1 MLSRL
6 YIENIAVIE
15 RVECELSKG
24 FNVLTGETGAGKS
37 IIIDSINA
45 VLGGRTSRD
54 LIRTGAVKAF
64 VSAQFENAGALA
76 LKAAQEQGIEVEDGA
91 LIVSR
96 EIREDG
102 KNNCR
107 INGRPVTVAALK
119 EVGRYLINI
128 HGQHETTALLN
139 PDTHI
144 HYVDAL
150 AENSD
155 LLRKY
160 KEIYNEYKQ
169 IRIAIV
175 KLDSAEKD
183 KQNRADML
191 RYRVEEL
198 SSAALRDGEAAEL
211 TEKRSIIRNFEN
223 INRALSAAVAA
234 LYGDEDSS
242 GACEA
247 VSSAYESTSAVS
259 AVFPQVKELSSR
271 LKEAGYELG
280 DIADTLRAELSAM
293 EFDPDELDA
302 IETRLSVLEN
312 IIKRYGSEKE
322 AIAYLDEASK
332 ELEMIDNSE
341 FIRQELEEKRLNT
354 LKRLEQAANKI
365 TDSRLSAA
373 KSFTEKVEEELSYLD
388 MPSVRLSV
396 SVQRT
401 NLTENGCDSI
411 EFLICTNAGEEPKSL
426 SRIASGGELSRIM
439 LAFKNVLAGKD
450 NVDTLIFDEIDTG
463 ISGKAAQKV
472 ALKLKEVSAARQ
484 IICVTHLAQIAA
496 RADTHL
502 FISKN
507 TENGRT
513 STSVSLLDYNEREHE
528 IARIISGDS
537 ITEAVLET
545 AAQMLS
551 DK

>member
-15 RVECELSKG
+15 RVECELNEG

-54 LIRTGAVKAF
+54 LIRTGTNKAF
-64 VSAQFENAGALA
+64 VSAQFDKVGLLA
-76 LKAAQEQGIEVEDGA
+76 LKAAQEQGIEAEDGSL
-91 LIVSR
+91 LISR

-102 KNNCR
+102 KNQCR

-144 HYVDAL
+144 LYIDAL
-150 AENSD
+150 AENAE
-155 LLRKY
+155 LLEKY
-160 KEIYNEYKQ
+160 KAIYNEYKQ

-175 KLDSAEKD
+175 KLDADEKD

-198 SSAALRDGEAAEL
+198 SHAELRDGEAAEL
-211 TEKRSIIRNFEN
+211 IEKRSIFRNFEN
-223 INRALSAAVAA
+223 ISKALSAAVG
-234 LYGDEDSS
+234 LLHGDEDSN

-247 VSSAYESTSAVS
+247 VSSAYEATSSVS
-259 AVFPQVKELSSR
+259 SVFPQVKALSSR
-271 LKEAGYELG
+271 LKESSYELE
-280 DIADTLRAELSAM
+280 DIADTLRAELSAL
-293 EFDPDELDA
+293 EFDPEELDM
-302 IETRLSVLEN
+302 IENRLSVLEK

-322 AIAYLDEASK
+322 AIDYLEEASK
-332 ELEMIDNSE
+332 ELDMIDNSE
-341 FIRQELEEKRLNT
+341 LIRQELEEKRLKT
-354 LKRLEQAANKI
+354 LKRLEEAANLI
-365 TDSRLSAA
+365 TASRLAA
-373 KSFTEKVEEELSYLD
+373 AEAFTKKVEEELSFLD

-396 SVQRT
+396 NAQRT

-411 EFLICTNAGEEPKSL
+411 EFLICTNIGEESKPLAK
-426 SRIASGGELSRIM
+426 IASGGELSRIM
-439 LAFKNVLAGKD
+439 LAFKNVLANKD

-496 RADTHL
+496 RANEHL
-502 FISKN
+502 FISKRA
-507 TENGRT
+507 ENGKT
-513 STSVSLLDYNEREHE
+513 STVVSKLDYKERERE
-528 IARIISGDS
+528 LARIISGDS
-537 ITEAVLET
+537 ITDAVLET